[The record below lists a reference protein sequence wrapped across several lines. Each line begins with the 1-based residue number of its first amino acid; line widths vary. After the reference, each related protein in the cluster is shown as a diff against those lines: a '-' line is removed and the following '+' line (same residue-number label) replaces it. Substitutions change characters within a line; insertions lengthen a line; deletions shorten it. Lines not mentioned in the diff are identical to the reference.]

1 MDFSALSKLSKKGT
15 QPLQDE
21 RQRRFDKLY
30 RMGTEYLNRSKANQF
45 QDREQVKKAAIC
57 FGHAI
62 ERNRRDPRPHLKLGY
77 ISLIFREYKMAAR
90 HLQEVLRLEP
100 DHKQAKKL
108 LAHLEKQSTQA
119 IRNSNKDKGLS
130 LQRVKRLEQPS
141 QSKGKT
147 LYAETQT
154 LIQNQIKES
163 FERMQ
168 GIKPTLV
175 PINLNKFEEIHLQLE
190 SNYDLINQQ
199 LDLLEQEGFD
209 LAPLE
214 RELQKLE
221 VNLNLMEDT
230 CKLSREMIA
239 LKKALQEETSKIQDM
254 NAAIERGASSD
265 TLAEYGALYDQM
277 VDRCDELADELD
289 TLEGSGFDIQALMKY
304 YNQLTASFDRLGK
317 LLKIE

>member
-30 RMGTEYLNRSKANQF
+30 RLGTEYLNRSKATQF

-62 ERNRRDPRPHLKLGY
+62 ESNRRDPRPHLKLAY

-100 DHKQAKKL
+100 EHKQAKKL

-130 LQRVKRLEQPS
+130 LQQVKVLAKPS
-141 QSKGKT
+141 QSKGKV

-175 PINLNKFEEIHLQLE
+175 PINLNKFEEIHQQLE
-190 SNYDLINQQ
+190 SNYELINQQ

-239 LKKALQEETSKIQDM
+239 LKKALQEETAKIQDW
-254 NAAIERGASSD
+254 NAAIERGASPEKI
-265 TLAEYGALYDQM
+265 AEYEPLYDQM
-277 VDRCDELADELD
+277 VDRCDQLADELD

-317 LLKIE
+317 LLGIE